1 MFPRIS
7 SKLANAHDLPDYSA
21 CVPDKLQT
29 QTHYKA
35 CQSLAANALLSQANS
50 GLQHFVCLIRKFRVS
65 SGSLALAWLGLQIG
79 LPGAARCGCDFQV
92 GYEGANMSTGI
103 GPSAQLPD
111 KSSAEVAGQA
121 QGLSGE
127 AAVRALGKAE
137 ADSRLRLLQA
147 ANSRHSRSLD
157 KDDLQEMGLL

>member
-1 MFPRIS
+1 
-7 SKLANAHDLPDYSA
+7 
-21 CVPDKLQT
+21 
-29 QTHYKA
+29 
-35 CQSLAANALLSQANS
+35 
-50 GLQHFVCLIRKFRVS
+50 
-65 SGSLALAWLGLQIG
+65 
-79 LPGAARCGCDFQV
+79 
-92 GYEGANMSTGI
+92 MSTGI

-111 KSSAEVAGQA
+111 KSSAEVAGQG

-127 AAVRALGKAE
+127 AAVRALGMAE